1 MKKNK
6 ARQEMAYN
14 MTMVMAK
21 SLLEK
26 GTITKDEYA
35 DFHAKILKK
44 YNLKNSSLFADI
56 NLL

>member
-35 DFHAKILKK
+35 DFHAKILK
-44 YNLKNSSLFADI
+44 NI
-56 NLL
+56 I